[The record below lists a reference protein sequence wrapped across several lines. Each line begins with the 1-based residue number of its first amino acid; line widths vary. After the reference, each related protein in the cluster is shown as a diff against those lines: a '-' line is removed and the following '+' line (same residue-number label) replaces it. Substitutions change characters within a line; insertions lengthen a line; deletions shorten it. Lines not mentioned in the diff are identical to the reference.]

1 MKQLLQHQP
10 DCTPLHP
17 CAVCELVAWLREKLD
32 ATDFAHLVERLNDL
46 EPPASKRPY
55 RKRNR
60 SSAAT
65 NKEPA
70 A

>member
-17 CAVCELVAWLREKLD
+17 CTVCEVVAWLRQKL
-32 ATDFAHLVERLNDL
+32 AAEDFNWLVERLNEL

-55 RKRNR
+55 RKRTR
-60 SSAAT
+60 SSAAA
-65 NKEPA
+65 NKEIA
-70 A
+70 T